1 MCSIY
6 GTVGIAD
13 QKFYDEQ
20 HQQAIKRGKD
30 PVFVDVGK
38 GRLFHYRT
46 PTNNST
52 DKYPVELDGYKIAM
66 NGIVSQSKYQDLVKK
81 YGDINYTVD
90 TAYLLREIADYR
102 YTINGMPML
111 ENFDAVDTLDYV
123 FALWIITPKSVILA
137 NKDYPL
143 HIKVVNGN
151 VYFSSFQ
158 FEGSQPVGNKAIQI
172 DNDMNVKE
180 LYKYKNLI
188 YGE

>member
-6 GTVGIAD
+6 GTVGIVD

-30 PVFVDVGK
+30 PVFVDLDK
-38 GRLFHYRT
+38 GRMFHYRT

-66 NGIVSQSKYQDLVKK
+66 NGIVSQAKYQDLVKK

-90 TAYLLREIADYR
+90 TAYLLKE
-102 YTINGMPML
+102 L
-111 ENFDAVDTLDYV
+111 EDTHLIIDKVPSLGDFQSVDTLDYV
-123 FALWIITPKSVILA
+123 FAFWIITPNSVILA

-143 HIKVVNGN
+143 HIKIVNGN
-151 VYFSSFQ
+151 VYFSSFE
-158 FEGSQPVGNKAIQI
+158 FDGSQPVGNKAIEI
-172 DNDMNVKE
+172 FSNMDIEE